1 MNEIREW
8 WAIAR
13 EWLVSA
19 YEQSREPTDLEIL
32 LGIIGAIAAFVVYLL
47 VRDFVRTRR
56 AINKALAHEAA
67 RTLHPAE
74 IEFAQLYAGAQW
86 TPEQLASMKRPPVP
100 SADPP
105 VIGLTRTAREIIDE
119 EHLSQRE
126 LGLQAGKP
134 QGDPNVVEDMAED
147 EAIKFMRPETD
158 SAEQRF
164 REASEHARINY
175 RTEHSIH
182 RPIWG
187 HPLCPGMIQR
197 EYMPAND
204 VLRVWMNTNNTAEL
218 RRLFQLEMG

>member
-1 MNEIREW
+1 MSLI
-8 WAIAR
+8 
-13 EWLVSA
+13 
-19 YEQSREPTDLEIL
+19 EIL
-32 LGIIGAIAAFVVYLL
+32 HTIGPETIGLGILGLGLL
-47 VRDFVRTRR
+47 VWLAVRFIVERREAMRR
-56 AINKALAHEAA
+56 AAHEAA
-67 RTLHPAE
+67 RTLHPSG
-74 IEFAQLYAGAQW
+74 FHSDG
-86 TPEQLASMKRPPVP
+86 TPYFDTQKKPPAP